1 VLNWGWNCLGA
12 NRILQYSNG
21 VVSWYVVQNG
31 RSGCWDYLMGMSD
44 VMEVYLLLVT
54 NYFVRL
60 LLGYDAVYCGVCI
73 PAYRSVFRAKL
84 EVI

>member
-1 VLNWGWNCLGA
+1 MLNWGWNYLGE
-12 NRILQYSNG
+12 NRILEYSNV

-31 RSGCWDYLMGMSD
+31 RSACWDHWMGMSD
-44 VMEVYLLLVT
+44 VMEVHLLLVT
-54 NYFVRL
+54 KYFVRL
-60 LLGYDAVYCGVCI
+60 LLGYDTVYCGVCI